1 MDIDSN
7 QVEQVENFM
16 HSLGK
21 TQGYNF
27 EFQVRHKYCFTLLEA
42 LPKCINN
49 FNIASYIYIYIYIYI
64 EREREREFRVLTI
77 RLPLG

>member
-49 FNIASYIYIYIYIYI
+49 FNTASYIYI
-64 EREREREFRVLTI
+64 EREREFRVLTI